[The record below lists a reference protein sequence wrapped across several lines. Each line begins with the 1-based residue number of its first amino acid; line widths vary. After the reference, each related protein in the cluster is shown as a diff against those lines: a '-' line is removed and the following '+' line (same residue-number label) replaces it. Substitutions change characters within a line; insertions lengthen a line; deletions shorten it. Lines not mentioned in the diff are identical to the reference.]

1 MHKQCQQKRKEK
13 DWGVEHQC
21 FRPTCCGQSGWPTWC
36 HNITLDV
43 QVKGIF
49 EIIHSMCCCWS
60 WRSLETMLL
69 VICVTMAHF
78 DLLLAWKK
86 KWETLEFRWH
96 DVIELRPTWSIRIEG
111 RRGEEEGKEDGRRQ
125 NIRIDST
132 VFRIYFFSLK
142 ERTKKHFSD
151 EAGIVKREEKEWV
164 GGGMIGGGWGRAT
177 WLDTG
182 MIILID
188 AFLMSCALFCLRA
201 RNNTVSICLGHFWR
215 TKKMSWE
222 YLGMHTFD

>member
-86 KWETLEFRWH
+86 KWETLEVRWH
-96 DVIELRPTWSIRIEG
+96 DVIELRPTWAMRKTERLFSIHFFCGVLCTTIHCKRRNFLCIWKKMRIFIKTSFAENAKSLPRHRPTWNQYWDEIYLWRIETSLNRNQTHSKVSEG
-111 RRGEEEGKEDGRRQ
+111 RPSNQ
-125 NIRIDST
+125 
-132 VFRIYFFSLK
+132 
-142 ERTKKHFSD
+142 ERHSNAKFY
-151 EAGIVKREEKEWV
+151 A
-164 GGGMIGGGWGRAT
+164 
-177 WLDTG
+177 
-182 MIILID
+182 
-188 AFLMSCALFCLRA
+188 CL
-201 RNNTVSICLGHFWR
+201 
-215 TKKMSWE
+215 E
-222 YLGMHTFD
+222 